1 MRQIDRLLA
10 RAGRNNEL
18 TFCEC
23 LLDGEDFSFYVKPV
37 TMAQLSEAS
46 KPNSKGVA
54 PTQFETAVKLFC
66 LRALDANG
74 NRMFQADGFMTMMR
88 LPMDDLLAMLNAMPS
103 TDDEEEQ
110 EVALDLKSSGE
121 GTEERAK
128 PSEPAVRRGKAR
140 DVAKS
145 AA

>member
-23 LLDGEDFSFYVKPV
+23 LLDGEDFSFYVRPL
-37 TMAQLSEAS
+37 TMAQLAEAS
-46 KPNSKGVA
+46 KPNSKGVE
-54 PTQFETAVKLFC
+54 PTKFETLVKLFC

-74 NRMFQADGFMTMMR
+74 NRMFQADGFMTLMR
-88 LPMDDLLAMLNAMPS
+88 LPMDDLTAMLNAMPS
-103 TDDEEEQ
+103 ADDEEQ

-121 GTEERAK
+121 GAEEGVT
-128 PSEPAVRRGKAR
+128 PSKSAVRGRKAGNVI
-140 DVAKS
+140 D
-145 AA
+145 AAA